1 MTHVNILKVTVV
13 DPYLWT
19 FCVYTANIWDLCPV
33 ERGLLRSDML
43 QIQRHLAEAGNWHF
57 DVIHL
62 LLRGLQWE
70 YFCLIQTADSAS
82 EL

>member
-1 MTHVNILKVTVV
+1 
-13 DPYLWT
+13 
-19 FCVYTANIWDLCPV
+19 
-33 ERGLLRSDML
+33 ML
-43 QIQRHLAEAGNWHF
+43 QIQRPLAEAGNWHF
-57 DVIHL
+57 DIINL